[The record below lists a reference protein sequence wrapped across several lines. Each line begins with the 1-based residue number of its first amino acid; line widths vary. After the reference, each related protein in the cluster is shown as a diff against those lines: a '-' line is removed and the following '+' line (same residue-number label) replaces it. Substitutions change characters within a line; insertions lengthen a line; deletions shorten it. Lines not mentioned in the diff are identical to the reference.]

1 MEIKMIEEGLL
12 IPKSVLNELG
22 IDDFEVLT
30 RGREIL
36 VRPKTVTKQCAGF
49 VGEEEYDEEFISQM
63 ENAWA
68 ARGDD

>member
-1 MEIKMIEEGLL
+1 MLIMEIKMIEEGLL

-36 VRPKTVTKQCAGF
+36 VRPKTVTKQWCGIC
-49 VGEEEYDEEFISQM
+49 GR
-63 ENAWA
+63 
-68 ARGDD
+68 RGV